1 MMAGQ
6 FIKCPNCHFEI
17 ELTEVLT
24 SQIRDS
30 LRAELEQ
37 ELKKKESLLEKLKA
51 DLDDKEKQLKEEKL
65 SIEAQVKEKIQKE
78 LERIKA
84 EAQKEALE
92 KLNVEL
98 QDLKSQIDEKEKR
111 IAEFNQMELELRKKM
126 RKLEEDRMQMEL
138 EVARK
143 IDEEREKIK
152 EQMAQKIAEEYR
164 LKNKEK
170 DKMIED
176 LRKALEEAKRKAEQ
190 RSQQLQGEVLELE
203 LEEVLKNTFVYDEI
217 LPVPKGV
224 KGADVI
230 QKVYNSAHQ
239 MCGIILW
246 ETKSTKNW
254 NDIWIQKLKDD
265 QRALGADIAVIVTE
279 AMPKEVDNLGVMN
292 GVWVTTYK
300 LVIGLATALRQNLIE
315 VNFAKAASVGKSEKM
330 EALYQY
336 LSGPEFRQKVEAIVE
351 TFTLMQQQLEKE
363 KRAMTKIWKER
374 EKQIQRITVNTVEMY
389 GDVRGIIGASLPEIK
404 TLELGPVNEMK
415 ELNGG
420 DE

>member
-1 MMAGQ
+1 MAGQ